1 MIIIYNYMYASY
13 ENSNNNLLKSRFS
26 NIAGNSPYQDNNNSY
41 KSIRKDLYNNSE
53 QVNLA
58 NKLNKF
64 DSSPLS
70 KEFFGREN
78 IARIQKLIKKQIN
91 IKSNGNFTM
100 TVDQN
105 ENNLL
110 IAMNEIYEK
119 YSQNLPTKIR
129 HQTKCLNKLL
139 VSNIVPNMITEIKQQ
154 YKYIKEISSPIQPIS
169 RPVNVNG
176 AGRTTLP
183 SFSTVW

>member
-1 MIIIYNYMYASY
+1 MYASY
-13 ENSNNNLLKSRFS
+13 ENNNNNLLKSRFS
-26 NIAGNSPYQDNNNSY
+26 NITVDSPYNSY
-41 KSIRKDLYNNSE
+41 KSIRKDSYNNVCNTE
-53 QVNLA
+53 QVQIA

-64 DSSPLS
+64 ESSPLS

-78 IARIQKLIKKQIN
+78 IARLQKLIKKEIN
-91 IKSNGNFTM
+91 NRSNGNFTM

-110 IAMNEIYEK
+110 IAMNEIFEK

-154 YKYIKEISSPIQPIS
+154 YRYIKEISSPIQPIS